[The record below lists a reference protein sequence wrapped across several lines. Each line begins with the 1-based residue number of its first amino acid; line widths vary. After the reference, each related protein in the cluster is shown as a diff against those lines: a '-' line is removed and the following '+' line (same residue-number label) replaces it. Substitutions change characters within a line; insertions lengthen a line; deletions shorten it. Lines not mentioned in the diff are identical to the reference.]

1 MNLRTCFIL
10 ALFSVLLPGCPSAQT
25 IIFKTY
31 TVNDG
36 IVANPVKKVLQDSK
50 GFLWVATWEGLSKY
64 DGNKFTNYNT
74 ANGLSFDLVNDL
86 YEDTSGKIYLAENNG
101 SLDIIE
107 QDHIYRDSIHKGIVV
122 NDFFKTSGNKVY
134 AGTDDKGLLE
144 FGSSQWNTSARQLF
158 NTVIDFAV

>member
-1 MNLRTCFIL
+1 MNLRTCLIL
-10 ALFSVLLPGCPSAQT
+10 LLFPALLTDCIYSQN

-74 ANGLSFDLVNDL
+74 SNGLSFDLVNDL
-86 YEDTSGKIYLAENNG
+86 YEDTTGKIYLAENNG
-101 SLDIIE
+101 DLDIID
-107 QDHIYRDSIHKGIVV
+107 QGRIYKDSIHTNAII
-122 NDFFKTSGNKVY
+122 NTFFKIPGNKAYV
-134 AGTDDKGLLE
+134 ATDNKGFLE
-144 FGSSQWNTSARQLF
+144 FGPGKWN
-158 NTVIDFAV
+158 